1 MSWEVGMSRTSVP
14 PTRTVPESTSQKRA
28 TRRAMV
34 VLPLPEGP
42 TIAHMVRAGTLIE
55 TPVRTGSSGR

>member
-1 MSWEVGMSRTSVP
+1 MSWEVGMSRTSAP
-14 PTRTVPESTSQKRA
+14 PTLTAPEPTSQKRA

-42 TIAHMVRAGTLIE
+42 TMAHMVRAGTLID
-55 TPVRTGSSGR
+55 TPVRTGASGR

>member
-14 PTRTVPESTSQKRA
+14 PTRTEPEPVSQKRA
-28 TRRAMV
+28 MRRTIV

-42 TIAHMVRAGTLIE
+42 TIAHMLRAGTLID
-55 TPVRTGSSGR
+55 TPARTGSSVR